1 MNRVRFAPSPTGN
14 LHVGNA
20 RTAVL
25 NYLFARREKGRFIL
39 RIEDTDVER
48 SQRSFEESI
57 KEDLKW
63 LSLEWDEG
71 PYRQSDRLDIYRSR
85 AAALLE
91 KDLVYKC
98 FCSKEELEKARAEA
112 LRRGQPPR
120 YGRVC
125 AGLSPDAVN
134 RLEAAGTPYVLRFR
148 SPERE
153 IRFHDAIYGDVS
165 FPAEHVDD
173 FIIVRTDGMPS
184 YNFAASVDDQ
194 LMKITHVIRG
204 SDHLSNTPK
213 QIMLFLAFGF
223 EPPAYAHHSLLI
235 GVDKKPLS
243 KRHGATRVA
252 EFRAMGI
259 LPEAMVNYLAIIGR
273 KVDREFL
280 KTREELMGTFTLGS
294 FSSGDA
300 VFDPGKVLWLNK
312 EYLRTMDADALL
324 ERMGLDRKE
333 DGERL
338 LLLRE
343 NASTLEEMRS
353 MLRMFQDAEIDEEA
367 IDFLASIKDQGEV
380 GVLLQEIGAAD
391 HGDFETLFKKVEEQS
406 RLSRREL
413 FMALRVIIS
422 GRKSGPPLKELYRLM
437 PKDTILERA
446 KCLGKRFSA
455 GPAS

>member
-25 NYLFARREKGRFIL
+25 NYLFARSGGSGHFIL

-48 SQRSFEESI
+48 SQSSFEESI

-63 LSLEWDEG
+63 LTLDWDEG
-71 PYRQSDRLDIYRSR
+71 PYRQSDRLDIYRSW
-85 AAALLE
+85 AAALLG
-91 KDLVYKC
+91 KGLAYKC

-125 AGLSPDAVN
+125 AGLSRDAVH

-153 IRFHDAIYGDVS
+153 IRFRDAIYGDVS

-294 FSSGDA
+294 FSSSDA
-300 VFDPGKVLWLNK
+300 VFDPGKLLWLNK
-312 EYLRTMDADALL
+312 EHLRTMDAGALL
-324 ERMGLDRKE
+324 ERMGLDQKAGR
-333 DGERL
+333 GEASPPP
-338 LLLRE
+338 RE
-343 NASTLEEMRS
+343 CKHPRRDEVDASDVPGR
-353 MLRMFQDAEIDEEA
+353 RDRRR
-367 IDFLASIKDQGEV
+367 
-380 GVLLQEIGAAD
+380 
-391 HGDFETLFKKVEEQS
+391 GD
-406 RLSRREL
+406 RLSC
-413 FMALRVIIS
+413 VHKGS
-422 GRKSGPPLKELYRLM
+422 GRDRRPPAGDGRSR
-437 PKDTILERA
+437 PW
-446 KCLGKRFSA
+446 RFREA
-455 GPAS
+455 F

>member
-25 NYLFARREKGRFIL
+25 NYLFARREKGRSIL

-48 SQRSFEESI
+48 SQSSFEESI

-63 LSLEWDEG
+63 LSLDWDEG

-91 KDLVYKC
+91 KGLAYKC

-134 RLEAAGTPYVLRFR
+134 RLEAAGKPYVLRFR

-153 IRFHDAIYGDVS
+153 IRFRDAIYGDVS

-223 EPPAYAHHSLLI
+223 EPPAYAHHSLLT

-300 VFDPGKVLWLNK
+300 VFDPGKLLWLNK

-324 ERMGLDRKE
+324 ERMGLGQKE

-343 NASTLEEMRS
+343 NASTLEEMKS
-353 MLRMFQDAEIDEEA
+353 MLRMFRDGEIDEEA

-437 PKDTILERA
+437 PKDTILERT